1 MRRLL
6 LGGSV
11 LVFAVL
17 VSGAFGGSRPSLCH
31 VSGAGNNDYGS
42 LQDAVNASSAGD
54 SLKVKGTCVG
64 STVVDR
70 SLVISGH
77 GAEATLDGG
86 MLGTVLRIQGGVTVK
101 LTRLTI
107 THGADTS
114 TDGDGGGVRNL
125 GTLTVKDS
133 VVTDNRSGNGAG
145 AGIYN
150 AGDLTVTD
158 STISHNRAGYFGGGL
173 YNVLGATAALR
184 RTSVSDN
191 AANIGGG
198 IYNPGSL
205 DLVASQVD
213 DNRTVEGHGGILN
226 TGGLTATRCS
236 IRNNFSGASSPGGGI
251 AIEGGTVTLNGCEVT
266 GNQAGSGGG
275 ISVDL
280 GTTLTLN
287 DTRVAD
293 NFGTFGGGGIKN
305 LGTVIL
311 HGSSTVTRNAMDPA
325 TGHGGGILNNG
336 SLQGAIPGT
345 GGNVYDN
352 IPDDIYPY
360 P

>member
-1 MRRLL
+1 M
-6 LGGSV
+6 
-11 LVFAVL
+11 
-17 VSGAFGGSRPSLCH
+17 P
-31 VSGAGNNDYGS
+31 
-42 LQDAVNASSAGD
+42 
-54 SLKVKGTCVG
+54 
-64 STVVDR
+64 
-70 SLVISGH
+70 
-77 GAEATLDGG
+77 
-86 MLGTVLRIQGGVTVK
+86 
-101 LTRLTI
+101 
-107 THGADTS
+107 
-114 TDGDGGGVRNL
+114 
-125 GTLTVKDS
+125 
-133 VVTDNRSGNGAG
+133 
-145 AGIYN
+145 GIYN

-293 NFGTFGGGGIKN
+293 NFGTSVVAGSR
-305 LGTVIL
+305 TSAPS
-311 HGSSTVTRNAMDPA
+311 SSTAAAGHPKCDGPA
-325 TGHGGGILNNG
+325 TGRGGGILNNG
-336 SLQGAIPGT
+336 S
-345 GGNVYDN
+345 
-352 IPDDIYPY
+352 
-360 P
+360 

>member
-6 LGGSV
+6 LGGLV

-70 SLVISGH
+70 SLAISGH

-86 MLGTVLRIQGGVTVK
+86 MLGTVLRIQEGVTLK

-191 AANIGGG
+191 TANIGGG
-198 IYNPGSL
+198 IYNPGPACGPRRL
-205 DLVASQVD
+205 
-213 DNRTVEGHGGILN
+213 
-226 TGGLTATRCS
+226 
-236 IRNNFSGASSPGGGI
+236 PGGRQPNSRGPRRDPEYRR
-251 AIEGGTVTLNGCEVT
+251 AHRDPVQHPQQLLRSKLAGWRHRDRGRHRNPQRVRGNRQPGGEWRRG
-266 GNQAGSGGG
+266 QRRSRY
-275 ISVDL
+275 DL
-280 GTTLTLN
+280 DAERHPRRRQLR
-287 DTRVAD
+287 DIRRWRD
-293 NFGTFGGGGIKN
+293 QKPRHRHPPRQQ
-305 LGTVIL
+305 
-311 HGSSTVTRNAMDPA
+311 HGHP
-325 TGHGGGILNNG
+325 
-336 SLQGAIPGT
+336 
-345 GGNVYDN
+345 
-352 IPDDIYPY
+352 
-360 P
+360 